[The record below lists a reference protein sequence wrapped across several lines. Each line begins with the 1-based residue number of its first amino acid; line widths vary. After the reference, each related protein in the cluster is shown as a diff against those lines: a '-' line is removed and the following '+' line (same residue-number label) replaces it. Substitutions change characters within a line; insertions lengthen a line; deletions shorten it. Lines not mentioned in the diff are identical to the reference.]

1 MRLANASVTM
11 QGNAARAIAFV
22 MALLIAALATLSGL
36 SGNAEETLRDNRDQL
51 RISEASGEI
60 VVLEIDGR
68 SIQALDQWPWPRRF
82 YADAI
87 LELNRLG
94 AEQIAFDVDFSS
106 RSSPEQDALFAS
118 ALKKLGGSVVLPTFR
133 QENRAKEGEDGENV
147 TEALPLPEFREH
159 AFLSA
164 VNVLPNADGRIE
176 FYPYGVSTNDV
187 PRPSIASMVA
197 EEHGRID
204 QYFRVDQ
211 AIDPDTIARISF
223 VDLLEGKVAREQVFG
238 KRIMV
243 GATAIELGDR
253 YPTAL
258 FGVRPGVVIQAQA
271 AETLLQNRMRSDSG
285 PWLPLTIAAMALAV
299 MLRSLSRG
307 RSRVAFGAVV
317 IGASV
322 AGIALAFDQFALPY
336 IQLFPIMILLGA
348 FVGLHRLITSAL
360 NLRRA
365 RRTDGASGL
374 PNRRALEV
382 ELADPPNRAIAVA
395 RIDDFEQIE
404 AIVSGSDLPRIERK
418 IAKRLSSLAASE
430 QVYRLDR
437 AMFAWFVPKD
447 YADALEEHFASVQSS
462 FAAPFDLDEKRLKIK
477 AFFGS
482 SQGSIADA
490 VTAAEYAR
498 RRGIDWS
505 TSALG
510 LQDEAQFQQQILG
523 ELDDAME
530 TDAIH
535 VVFQPKMRLSDRAIY
550 GAECLVRW
558 DSLTLG
564 RISPADFI
572 PILETKG
579 QVSDL
584 TKFVLAKALERS
596 REANEAGQPVQLA
609 VNISAQLLS
618 DAAFVDSAIAM
629 MEEAHRKGASGITLE
644 VTESAP
650 LADPE
655 LAKITLRRLTD
666 AGARI
671 SIDDYGTGQATLNY
685 LQGFPAQEIKLDQSF
700 VRDLVA
706 NRADRIMVQS
716 TIDLAH
722 ALSFDIVAEGV
733 EDAATIEAL
742 AEFGCDYVQ
751 GWEIGKPMDW
761 EDFVE
766 FLKSAEAP
774 HTPAAKPAAA

>member
-1 MRLANASVTM
+1 MRLANASVKM
-11 QGNAARAIAFV
+11 LGNAARGIAFV
-22 MALLIAALATLSGL
+22 VALIIASLATLSGL

-51 RISEASGEI
+51 RISEATGEI
-60 VVLEIDGR
+60 VILEIDGR
-68 SIQALDQWPWPRRF
+68 SIQALDQWPWPRRL

-87 LELNRLG
+87 VELDRLG

-106 RSSPEQDALFAS
+106 RSTPEQDTRFAS
-118 ALKKLGGSVVLPTFR
+118 ALKQLGGSVVLPTFR
-133 QENRAKEGEDGENV
+133 QENRAKEGKAV
-147 TEALPLPEFREH
+147 TEALPLPEFRKH

-164 VNVLPNADGRIE
+164 VNVVPNADGRIE

-223 VDLLEGKVAREQVFG
+223 IDLLEGKVAHEQVLG

-271 AETLLQNRMRSDSG
+271 AETLLQNRMRGDGG
-285 PWLPLTIAAMALAV
+285 PWLPMALTSMVLAL
-299 MLRSLSRG
+299 MLHTLSRG
-307 RSRVAFGAVV
+307 RSRVALGTVIIGAV
-317 IGASV
+317 AT
-322 AGIALAFDQFALPY
+322 AIALTFDQFALPY
-336 IQLFPIMILLGA
+336 IQLVPIMILLAG
-348 FVGLHRLITSAL
+348 FIGLHRLITSAL
-360 NLRRA
+360 KLRHA

-374 PNRRALEV
+374 PNRRALEI
-382 ELADPPNRAIAVA
+382 ELADRARQSIAVA
-395 RIDDFEQIE
+395 RIDDFDQIE

-418 IAKRLSSLAASE
+418 IARRLAAVVQSD
-430 QVYRLDR
+430 QVFRIDR
-437 AMFAWFVPKD
+437 AMFAWFVSQD
-447 YADALEEHFASVQSS
+447 HTDALDEHFSLAQSC
-462 FAAPFDLDEKRLKIK
+462 FVTPFELDEKRLKIN

-482 SQGSIADA
+482 SQGSIAEA

-498 RRGIDWS
+498 RRSMNWS
-505 TSALG
+505 SNALG
-510 LQDEAQFQQQILG
+510 LQDEAQFQQKILG
-523 ELDDAME
+523 ELDEAME
-530 TDAIH
+530 SGAIH
-535 VVFQPKMRLSDRAIY
+535 IVFQPKMRLSDRAIY

-558 DSLTLG
+558 HSPTLG
-564 RISPADFI
+564 SISPADFI
-572 PILETKG
+572 PILENKG
-579 QVSDL
+579 QVSEL

-596 REANEAGQPVQLA
+596 REANEAGQQVQLA

-629 MEEAHRKGASGITLE
+629 MEEAHAKGASGITLE

-655 LAKITLRRLTD
+655 LAKTTLKRLTN

-685 LQGFPAQEIKLDQSF
+685 LQGFPAQEVKLDQSF

-761 EDFVE
+761 TEFVE
-766 FLKSAEAP
+766 FLKVSAEP
-774 HTPAAKPAAA
+774 QTQSAKTAAA